1 MAADDVIWRS
11 SFVPSCYQNHN
22 FNFGAVLYA
31 HETKAAAIVAVPLHR
46 ESRKGR
52 YKLRFLNG
60 CACLLFQNR
69 IARMFSAGPSGK
81 VMLIPEED
89 PNATHIMIAT
99 GTGIA
104 PFRAYL
110 RRFFMEDVPSFK
122 FGGLAWLFL
131 GVANTDSLLYHDE
144 FSKYKEEFP
153 DNFRSAGSNIILAR

>member
-1 MAADDVIWRS
+1 LPVTSTEDATATALRKSFGEDSDLGFTLGSPLKAVFR
-11 SFVPSCYQNHN
+11 SFV
-22 FNFGAVLYA
+22 
-31 HETKAAAIVAVPLHR
+31 
-46 ESRKGR
+46 
-52 YKLRFLNG
+52 
-60 CACLLFQNR
+60 
-69 IARMFSAGPSGK
+69 GPSGK

-110 RRFFMEDVPSFK
+110 RRFFMEDIPSFK

-153 DNFRSAGSNIILAR
+153 DNFRSGQGNVLITIKQRTSSALRPADCTF